1 MEEIAEAAKAIRA
14 LVDTGARELMPERPI
29 VVRRHCAAWIIWRV
43 AQCGGLNMQDGA
55 LIRTADKAKLET
67 SSQPPNGFCAM
78 VFPGEYNYSL
88 QNKDLS
94 PRIRTEKLPFRPL
107 QVRIA
112 LSKFWSTST
121 GPSFALGSPH
131 QPLPSHRFSHSTL
144 DHPHIAPRILRHDS
158 VALFPQLGRLAGIA
172 AGYAP

>member
-1 MEEIAEAAKAIRA
+1 
-14 LVDTGARELMPERPI
+14 
-29 VVRRHCAAWIIWRV
+29 
-43 AQCGGLNMQDGA
+43 MQDGA